1 MASIPAML
9 IKPLFRLLMKRDIHQ
24 PEPLLRHMRRI
35 MNAPLVPSII
45 ARGVSLQHARVADV
59 PGQWL
64 STADPQVTLL
74 YLHGGAFVGGRL
86 DSYHHFCSL
95 LAKQLNARIF
105 LADYRLAPE
114 HPYPAAP
121 DDAFAVYRALIKDR
135 LPLIVA
141 GDSAGGNLTLVTLLR
156 ARDHG
161 LPMPACAVAISPG
174 ADATGELMS
183 RQANNDSDPM
193 LSRVMIDGAIQ
204 LYLQGADP
212 KDPDVS
218 PCRGEFHGLPPLM
231 LTVSEEECLRDDAYV
246 VAERARQAGVAVK
259 LLSRPDMPH
268 VWPIFTLLLP
278 EARHDT
284 RRLLR
289 FMKSHVQ
296 AGKATALHLPHAL
309 SDAQEAAG

>member
-1 MASIPAML
+1 MPSLIP
-9 IKPLFRLLMKRDIHQ
+9 
-24 PEPLLRHMRRI
+24 
-35 MNAPLVPSII
+35 
-45 ARGVSLQHARVADV
+45 RGVSLRQARVADV

-64 STADPQVTLL
+64 STTDPQVTLL

-86 DSYHHFCSL
+86 DSYHHFCSS

-121 DDAFAVYRALIKDR
+121 DDAFAVYRALIR
-135 LPLIVA
+135 EGLPLIVA

-161 LPMPACAVAISPG
+161 LPMPACAVALSPG

-183 RQANNDSDPM
+183 REANNDSDPM
-193 LSRVMIDGAIQ
+193 LSRVMIDGAIA

-231 LTVSEEECLRDDAYV
+231 LTVSEEECLRDDAYA
-246 VAERARQAGVAVK
+246 VAERARQAGVPVN

-268 VWPIFTLLLP
+268 VWPIFSLLLP
-278 EARHDT
+278 EARQDS
-284 RRLLR
+284 RRLVR
-289 FMKSHVQ
+289 FMKGHLP
-296 AGKATALHLPHAL
+296 AGKSAVLSSPYALP
-309 SDAQEAAG
+309 DTEEAAA

>member
-1 MASIPAML
+1 MASLPAML

-24 PEPLLRHMRRI
+24 PEPLLRHMRRV
-35 MNAPLVPSII
+35 MNAPLMPSLIP
-45 ARGVSLQHARVADV
+45 RGVSLRQARVADV

-64 STADPQVTLL
+64 STTDPQVTLL

-86 DSYHHFCSL
+86 DSYHHFCSS

-121 DDAFAVYRALIKDR
+121 DDAFAVYRALIR
-135 LPLIVA
+135 EGLPLIVA

-161 LPMPACAVAISPG
+161 LPMPACAVALSPG

-183 RQANNDSDPM
+183 REANNDSDPM
-193 LSRVMIDGAIQ
+193 LSRVMIDGAIA

-231 LTVSEEECLRDDAYV
+231 LTVSEEECLRDDAYA
-246 VAERARQAGVAVK
+246 VAERARQAGVPVN

-268 VWPIFTLLLP
+268 VWPIFSLLLP
-278 EARHDT
+278 EARQDS
-284 RRLLR
+284 RRLVR
-289 FMKSHVQ
+289 FMKSHLP
-296 AGKATALHLPHAL
+296 AGKSAVLSSPYALP
-309 SDAQEAAG
+309 DTEEAAA